1 MTTYTWSSSS
11 GTSSWGD
18 GDNWTNAG
26 NNTTGM
32 APTDLDTA
40 VINAPG
46 AVVTIDAG
54 VVAAAYILDT
64 GGATLDLD
72 GGSLTTEHLATF
84 NGNVEQSAGTYT
96 LGGMGAVFNEGLS
109 QTGGLVDVVAGVL
122 TVNDGSQLAGTF
134 AGAGVLDFNGGS
146 SYLNTGFTCR
156 LSSIEVTN
164 GARLGLNEDFGYTH
178 NLSVIN
184 SVLDVFGHT
193 LTVYSSATL
202 SGVVG
207 NGTIQDVGTLT
218 LGSTGAS
225 DTLDD
230 GLIVAVTGTLLQV
243 QNISLGVSDSGAR
256 INVGKTGHY
265 SINGNWN
272 VTDGSSVGSISNV
285 GVFAKTGGGKLS
297 QVDVSLKSSG
307 TLGANIGELQ
317 LDGLYNQIS
326 GTVSG
331 AGTLG
336 IGGSGQTTIAPKL
349 ALSVANVHQSSGV
362 LVFNAAQA
370 YAGNWNMSGGV
381 LDLNARAA
389 VLTLNGHASFDFGTL
404 TGFGGTLVLNGPAE
418 LGNVTIGGP
427 DKLAVN
433 GTLTQTGT
441 IQFGQSSNPTAV
453 IAAKASWLIDADS
466 SILGQ
471 FGLITNNGVLWDR
484 NGSGS
489 AVIQAELVSTGTL
502 IADSTLQLEG
512 DSALSGTLS
521 GTGLLD
527 LSAGGITLESG
538 LAIKVAALDVSTTVV
553 LGGNLADANVVS
565 QFAGNIDSAGYTL
578 ALSGTASL
586 DGGVLS
592 GGGTLAASGT
602 TTVGGYDVTGA
613 ATLLI
618 SGTADQSGNLTV
630 ADGSGA
636 GTLSVAA
643 GAAYNILDDFAIA
656 GAGTVIVAGKLTE
669 SGTGTAVIA
678 AGVRLASAGLLTAN
692 DRTVLLT
699 GGGSLAGTL
708 AGTGNVDLAGG
719 SFALAAGLDAT
730 SATLEVSGGATAS
743 LLANQSYGGDFISI
757 GATLALGADTFSLT
771 GTAGLGNNTVL
782 TGSGTLV
789 ASASATLAAVSVQ
802 GSATLLLHGVAQQ
815 LGVISVGNPDNT
827 PSTASFSIGNGGSDT
842 LAVNAG
848 IQGDGTLTVG
858 SGGALIAASNGLS
871 QISTTITDQGTIAAN
886 HGTLQVTGT
895 VTSTSTGSFS
905 IGAAGLLEFT
915 GQASIT
921 AATGVGFAGTGTL
934 RIDDL
939 HTFGATIENFAT
951 NDVIQIAGIAG
962 ASASGTYV
970 NASHTDIVVS
980 DSNGNSIV
988 LAFSSAQTLSAIGF
1002 STGPNGITTLTHH

>member
-1 MTTYTWSSSS
+1 M
-11 GTSSWGD
+11 
-18 GDNWTNAG
+18 
-26 NNTTGM
+26 
-32 APTDLDTA
+32 
-40 VINAPG
+40 
-46 AVVTIDAG
+46 
-54 VVAAAYILDT
+54 
-64 GGATLDLD
+64 
-72 GGSLTTEHLATF
+72 
-84 NGNVEQSAGTYT
+84 
-96 LGGMGAVFNEGLS
+96 
-109 QTGGLVDVVAGVL
+109 
-122 TVNDGSQLAGTF
+122 
-134 AGAGVLDFNGGS
+134 
-146 SYLNTGFTCR
+146 
-156 LSSIEVTN
+156 
-164 GARLGLNEDFGYTH
+164 
-178 NLSVIN
+178 
-184 SVLDVFGHT
+184 
-193 LTVYSSATL
+193 
-202 SGVVG
+202 
-207 NGTIQDVGTLT
+207 
-218 LGSTGAS
+218 
-225 DTLDD
+225 
-230 GLIVAVTGTLLQV
+230 
-243 QNISLGVSDSGAR
+243 
-256 INVGKTGHY
+256 
-265 SINGNWN
+265 
-272 VTDGSSVGSISNV
+272 
-285 GVFAKTGGGKLS
+285 
-297 QVDVSLKSSG
+297 
-307 TLGANIGELQ
+307 
-317 LDGLYNQIS
+317 
-326 GTVSG
+326 
-331 AGTLG
+331 
-336 IGGSGQTTIAPKL
+336 
-349 ALSVANVHQSSGV
+349 
-362 LVFNAAQA
+362 FNAAQA
-370 YAGNWNMSGGV
+370 YAGNWTMSGGV

-886 HGTLQVTGT
+886 HGTP
-895 VTSTSTGSFS
+895 
-905 IGAAGLLEFT
+905 AGHRHGHLYEHRQLFHRCR
-915 GQASIT
+915 GP
-921 AATGVGFAGTGTL
+921 
-934 RIDDL
+934 
-939 HTFGATIENFAT
+939 
-951 NDVIQIAGIAG
+951 AGIHRPGLDHGGHGRGLRRHRHPAYRRSAHLRRHDREFRNQRRDPDRRHRRRLGERHLRQCVAHRHRGVRQQRQQHRARLFQRADPECHRLLHRPERHNHAHPSLSRHSAARPTATRARQLRTRQWLRLPGRRRRTAPGPTVQTG
-962 ASASGTYV
+962 ARPPGRSQA
-970 NASHTDIVVS
+970 
-980 DSNGNSIV
+980 
-988 LAFSSAQTLSAIGF
+988 
-1002 STGPNGITTLTHH
+1002 TT